1 MGAENGF
8 KLAGV
13 SYIAAQ
19 AIGSETRRLRVYRN
33 DLPSLPFKRRM
44 SVSADKACSSGNQH
58 RMHHNL
64 SFIAAKPTIVL
75 ALELPHQTNQQTS
88 ALSGLAACYSFCA
101 LDFSAP
107 TLRGCAEK
115 QFSAASADGRGSF

>member
-1 MGAENGF
+1 MGAKNGL

-13 SYIAAQ
+13 SNVAQQ
-19 AIGSETRRLRVYRN
+19 AIGSEARHLTVYRN
-33 DLPSLPFKRRM
+33 DVPSLPFKHR
-44 SVSADKACSSGNQH
+44 VNAPADKACSSSNQH
-58 RMHHNL
+58 RMRHSL
-64 SFIAAKPTIVL
+64 SFISAKATMVL
-75 ALELPHQTNQQTS
+75 APELPHQTNQQTS
-88 ALSGLAACYSFCA
+88 AFPGLAACYSFCA